1 MKDVMH
7 NYDVYPKVFLKDKET
22 EITIKP
28 LGAHAAFTKEEYSVQ
43 ICPLTAGPRRA
54 YPDTSLFS
62 EVFKVKP
69 DADGCIRIK
78 YFFQGEQ
85 EHFIRFLNDEMRKD
99 FQLSV
104 YSVSEDL
111 AGRYPFVGDLHMHT
125 FRSDGKQ
132 SPAIVAANYHRQ
144 GYDFL
149 AITDHHRYYP
159 SLEAIDAYKDVEI
172 EYTLIPGEEVHM
184 PKGDPHHAND
194 VHMVNFGGK
203 YSINALVTASAH
215 IQEVGE
221 NKAKR
226 SIDGICPDTM
236 TQEEFWALIDEYAET
251 IDIPEGVERFPFA
264 CCTWITEQIRKA
276 DGLSIF
282 AHPYWIAD
290 VYHVPDSLSDAMFE
304 KKAFDAFEVLGGE
317 SYFEQNGFQT
327 IYYYEQCAKGN
338 KMPIVGSTDSH
349 SSFNN
354 RNAFICS
361 TIVFAPENTRESLI
375 SSIKDCYSVAV
386 DTISAEYRIVGE
398 FRLVRYATFLYENF
412 LPLHDE
418 LCYEEGLLMKRYVT
432 GEEDAEAQLKAIQGR
447 MKRQREKY
455 FAF

>member
-1 MKDVMH
+1 MTNELH
-7 NYDVYPKVFLKDKET
+7 NYDIFPKVFPKDKEI

-28 LGAHAAFTKEEYSVQ
+28 LGEHAAFTKEEYLMQ
-43 ICPLTAGPRRA
+43 ICPLTAGTRRA
-54 YPDTSLFS
+54 YPDTSTFS
-62 EVFKVKP
+62 DEFKVKP

-78 YFFQGEQ
+78 HTFRGEQ
-85 EHFIRFLNDEMRKD
+85 EHFIRFLRDDMRKD

-104 YSVSEDL
+104 YSVNEDL
-111 AGRYPFVGDLHMHT
+111 VGRYPFAGDLHMHT
-125 FRSDGKQ
+125 SRSDGQQ
-132 SPAIVAANYHRQ
+132 SPAIVAANYRRH

-149 AITDHHRYYP
+149 AITDHRRYYP
-159 SLEAIDAYKDVEI
+159 SLEAIDAYKDVDI

-184 PKGDPHHAND
+184 PKGDPHHGND

-203 YSINALVTASAH
+203 YSINALTTASSH
-215 IQEVGE
+215 VEEVGE
-221 NKAKR
+221 DKSKR
-226 SIDGICPDTM
+226 SIDGNCPDTM
-236 TQEEFWALIDEYAET
+236 TKEEFWDLIDAYAAT
-251 IDIPEGVERFPFA
+251 IDIPEGVEKFPFA

-290 VYHVPDSLSDAMFE
+290 VYHVPDSLSDALFD

-317 SYFEQNGFQT
+317 NYFQQNGFQT
-327 IYYYEQCAKGN
+327 IYYYDQCAKGN
-338 KMPIVGSTDSH
+338 KVPIVGSTDSH
-349 SSFNN
+349 SSINN

-375 SSIKDCYSVAV
+375 SSIKDFYSVAV
-386 DTISAEYRIVGE
+386 DTISAEYRIVGD

-412 LPLHDE
+412 FPLHDE

-432 GEEDAEAQLKAIQGR
+432 GEEDAAAQLKAIQGR

>member
-7 NYDVYPKVFLKDKET
+7 NYDIFPKVFLKDKET

-28 LGAHAAFTKEEYSVQ
+28 LGAHAEFTKEEYNVQ
-43 ICPLTAGPRRA
+43 ICPLTAGTRHA
-54 YPDTSLFS
+54 YPDNSLFS

-78 YFFQGEQ
+78 YFFRGEQ
-85 EHFIRFLNDEMRKD
+85 EHFIRFLNDDMRKD

-104 YSVSEDL
+104 YTVSEDL

-132 SPAIVAANYHRQ
+132 SPAIVAANYRRH

-149 AITDHHRYYP
+149 AITDHRRYYP
-159 SLEAIDAYKDVEI
+159 SLEAIDAYKDVDI

-184 PKGDPHHAND
+184 PKGDPHHSND
-194 VHMVNFGGK
+194 VHMVNFGSK
-203 YSINALVTASAH
+203 YSINALVTSSAH
-215 IQEVGE
+215 VQEVGE
-221 NKAKR
+221 DKDKR
-226 SIDGICPDTM
+226 SVDGICPDTM
-236 TQEEFWALIDEYAET
+236 TQEEFWALIDEYADT
-251 IDIPEGVERFPFA
+251 IDIPDGVERFPFA
-264 CCTWITEQIRKA
+264 CCSWITEQIRKA

-386 DTISAEYRIVGE
+386 DTISEEYRIVGD

-412 LPLHDE
+412 FPLHDE

>member
-1 MKDVMH
+1 MTNELH
-7 NYDVYPKVFLKDKET
+7 NYDIFPKVFPKDKEI

-28 LGAHAAFTKEEYSVQ
+28 LGEHAAFTKDEYTMQ
-43 ICPLTAGPRRA
+43 ICPLTTGTRRA
-54 YPDTSLFS
+54 YPDTSTFS
-62 EVFKVKP
+62 DEFKVKP

-78 YFFQGEQ
+78 HVFRGEQ
-85 EHFIRFLNDEMRKD
+85 EHFIRFLKDDKKKD

-104 YSVSEDL
+104 YSVDEDL
-111 AGRYPFVGDLHMHT
+111 VGRYPFAGDLHMHT

-132 SPAIVAANYHRQ
+132 SPAIVAANYRRH

-149 AITDHHRYYP
+149 AITDHRRFYP
-159 SLEAIDAYKDVEI
+159 SLEAIDAYKDVDI

-184 PKGDPHHAND
+184 PKGDPHHGND

-203 YSINALVTASAH
+203 YSVNALIKESAH
-215 IQEVGE
+215 VEEVGE
-221 NKAKR
+221 CKEKR
-226 SIDGICPDTM
+226 SIDGNCPDTM
-236 TQEEFWALIDEYAET
+236 SQEEFWALIDAYADT
-251 IDIPEGVERFPFA
+251 LDIPEGVERFPFA
-264 CCTWITEQIRKA
+264 CCAWITEQIRKG

-290 VYHVPDSLSDAMFE
+290 VYHVPDSLSDAMFD

-317 SYFEQNGFQT
+317 NYFQQNGFQT

-338 KMPIVGSTDSH
+338 KVPIVGSTDSH
-349 SSFNN
+349 SSINN
-354 RNAFICS
+354 RNGFICS

-375 SSIKDCYSVAV
+375 GSIKDFYSVAV
-386 DTISAEYRIVGE
+386 DTISTEYRIVGD
-398 FRLVRYATFLYENF
+398 FRLTRYATFLYENF
-412 LPLHDE
+412 FPLHDE

>member
-1 MKDVMH
+1 MKDVIH
-7 NYDVYPKVFLKDKET
+7 NYDIFPKVFPKDKEI

-28 LGAHAAFTKEEYSVQ
+28 LGAHAAFTKDEYSMQ
-43 ICPLTAGPRRA
+43 ICPLTTGTKRA
-54 YPDTSLFS
+54 YPDTSTFTD
-62 EVFKVKP
+62 EFKVKP

-78 YFFQGEQ
+78 HVFRGEQ
-85 EHFIRFLNDEMRKD
+85 EHFIRFLKDDAKKD

-104 YSVSEDL
+104 YSVADDL
-111 AGRYPFVGDLHMHT
+111 VGRYPFTGDLHMHT

-132 SPAIVAANYHRQ
+132 SPAIVAANYRRH

-149 AITDHHRYYP
+149 AITDHCRYYP
-159 SLEAIDAYKDVEI
+159 SLEAIDAYKDVDI

-184 PKGDPHHAND
+184 PKGDPHHGND

-203 YSINALVTASAH
+203 YSINALVSSSSH
-215 IQEVGE
+215 VQEVGE
-221 NKAKR
+221 DKEKR
-226 SIDGICPDTM
+226 SIDGICPDIM
-236 TQEEFWALIDEYAET
+236 TQEEFWALIDDYADT
-251 IDIPEGVERFPFA
+251 LDIPDDVERFPFA
-264 CCTWITEQIRKA
+264 CCSWITEQIRKA

-317 SYFEQNGFQT
+317 NYFEQNGFQT

-361 TIVFAPENTRESLI
+361 TIVFATENTRESLI

-386 DTISAEYRIVGE
+386 DTISAEYRIVGD

-432 GEEDAEAQLKAIQGR
+432 GEEDAVAQLKAIQGR

>member
-1 MKDVMH
+1 MKNELH
-7 NYDVYPKVFLKDKET
+7 NYDIFPKVFPKDKEI

-28 LGAHAAFTKEEYSVQ
+28 LGKHAAFTKDEYTMQ
-43 ICPLTAGPRRA
+43 ICPLTTGTRRA
-54 YPDTSLFS
+54 YPDTSTFS
-62 EVFKVKP
+62 DEFTVKP

-78 YFFQGEQ
+78 HVFRGEQ
-85 EHFIRFLNDEMRKD
+85 EHFIRFLNDDKKKD

-104 YSVSEDL
+104 YSVAEDL
-111 AGRYPFVGDLHMHT
+111 VGRYPFVGDLHMHT

-132 SPAIVAANYHRQ
+132 SPAIVAANYRRH

-149 AITDHHRYYP
+149 AITDHRRYYP
-159 SLEAIDAYKDVEI
+159 SLEAIDAYKDVDI

-184 PKGDPHHAND
+184 PKGDPHHGND
-194 VHMVNFGGK
+194 VHMVNFGGR
-203 YSINALVTASAH
+203 YSVNALIKESSHVE
-215 IQEVGE
+215 EVGE
-221 NKAKR
+221 CKEKR
-226 SIDGICPDTM
+226 SIDGNCPDTM
-236 TQEEFWALIDEYAET
+236 SQEEFWALIDAYADT
-251 IDIPEGVERFPFA
+251 LDIPEGVERFPFA
-264 CCTWITEQIRKA
+264 CCAWITEQVRKA
-276 DGLSIF
+276 EGLSIF

-290 VYHVPDSLSDAMFE
+290 VYHVPDSLSDAMFD

-317 SYFEQNGFQT
+317 NYFQQNGFQT

-338 KMPIVGSTDSH
+338 KVPIVGSTDSH
-349 SSFNN
+349 SSINN
-354 RNAFICS
+354 RNGFICS

-375 SSIKDCYSVAV
+375 GSIKDFYSVAV
-386 DTISAEYRIVGE
+386 DTISAEYRIVGD
-398 FRLVRYATFLYENF
+398 FRLTIYATFLYENF
-412 LPLHDE
+412 FPLHDE

>member
-1 MKDVMH
+1 MTDVMH
-7 NYDVYPKVFLKDKET
+7 NYDVFPKVFPKDKEI

-28 LGAHAAFTKEEYSVQ
+28 LGAHAAFTKDEYVMQ
-43 ICPLTAGPRRA
+43 ICPLTTGTRHN
-54 YPDTSLFS
+54 YPDTSLVTD
-62 EVFKVKP
+62 VFKVKP
-69 DADGCIRIK
+69 DEDGCIRIK
-78 YFFQGEQ
+78 HVFRGEQ
-85 EHFIRFLNDEMRKD
+85 EHFIRFCNEKMRKD

-104 YSVSEDL
+104 YSVADDL
-111 AGRYPFVGDLHMHT
+111 VGKYPFVGDLHMHT

-132 SPAIVAANYHRQ
+132 SPAIVAANYRRH

-149 AITDHHRYYP
+149 AITDHSRYYP
-159 SLEAIDAYKDVEI
+159 SLEAIDAYKDVDI

-184 PKGDPHHAND
+184 IKGDEHHSND

-203 YSINALVTASAH
+203 YSINALIRESAH

-221 NKAKR
+221 DKAKR

-236 TQEEFWALIDEYAET
+236 TKEEFWTLIDSYADT
-251 IDIPEGVERFPFA
+251 LDIPDGVERFPFA
-264 CCTWITEQIRKA
+264 CCSWITEQIRKA

-290 VYHVPDSLSDAMFE
+290 VFHVPDSLTDAMFE

-317 SYFEQNGFQT
+317 NYFQQNGFQS
-327 IYYYEQCAKGN
+327 IFYYEQCAKGN
-338 KMPIVGSTDSH
+338 TVPIVGSTDSH
-349 SSFNN
+349 SSINN
-354 RNAFICS
+354 RNGFICS
-361 TIVFAPENTRESLI
+361 TIVFSSENTRESLI
-375 SSIKDCYSVAV
+375 SSIKKRYSVAV
-386 DTISAEYRIVGE
+386 DTISTE
-398 FRLVRYATFLYENF
+398 FRMVGSLRLVKYATFLYENF
-412 LPLHDE
+412 FPLHDE
-418 LCYEEGLLMKRYVT
+418 LCYEEGLLMKKYIT